1 VQLLGNLTLQRHEQH
16 IDWVK
21 TESGQESRS
30 LRGLRIPRIRCVDAD
45 VYLEWFES
53 PSGKRTF
60 QFVPNGE
67 TDTGFAKFFAARDR
81 ESEVVANILDCG
93 SLQIGAG
100 RFCALDM
107 IRIQVERGPS
117 ALAEP
122 ALNGHSAL
130 QCHRFGATFIRRTIK
145 RSRAAWRRTM
155 YAGTLRR
162 RARSRSVGA

>member
-30 LRGLRIPRIRCVDAD
+30 LRGLRIPRIWCVDAD
-45 VYLEWFES
+45 VYLEWFEW
-53 PSGKRTF
+53 PSGKGAF
-60 QFVPNGE
+60 QLVPNGE

-107 IRIQVERGPS
+107 IRIQIKRGPS
-117 ALAEP
+117 AFAEP

-130 QCHRFGATFIRRTIK
+130 QCPSIRRNFHEAYRQAFEGGLPTDDVC
-145 RSRAAWRRTM
+145 RDPETASPLA
-155 YAGTLRR
+155 
-162 RARSRSVGA
+162 